1 MKQFI
6 KDLWNQ
12 PLTNREYV
20 LLAAFVITGVPL
32 IALISVI

>member
-20 LLAAFVITGVPL
+20 LLTAFVIF
-32 IALISVI
+32 ALIIAI

>member
-6 KDLWNQ
+6 KDLWDQ

-20 LLAAFVITGVPL
+20 LLAAFIL
-32 IALISVI
+32 FALIIAI

>member
-6 KDLWNQ
+6 KDLWDQ

-20 LLAAFVITGVPL
+20 LLAAFVL
-32 IALISVI
+32 FALISAL

>member
-6 KDLWNQ
+6 KDLWDQ

-20 LLAAFVITGVPL
+20 LLAAFVL
-32 IALISVI
+32 FALISVL

>member
-20 LLAAFVITGVPL
+20 LLTAFIL
-32 IALISVI
+32 FALISAL

>member
-1 MKQFI
+1 MKDFL

-20 LLAAFVITGVPL
+20 LLTSLAAIGA
-32 IALISVI
+32 IALIFIL

>member
-6 KDLWNQ
+6 KDLWDQ

-20 LLAAFVITGVPL
+20 LLTAFVLFALI
-32 IALISVI
+32 IAL

>member
-6 KDLWNQ
+6 KDLWDQ

-20 LLAAFVITGVPL
+20 LLAAFILFT
-32 IALISVI
+32 IISVI

>member
-6 KDLWNQ
+6 KDLWDQ

-20 LLAAFVITGVPL
+20 LLTAFIVFGVISIL
-32 IALISVI
+32 

>member
-6 KDLWNQ
+6 KDLWDQ

-20 LLAAFVITGVPL
+20 LLAAFIVLGVISIL
-32 IALISVI
+32 

>member
-6 KDLWNQ
+6 KDLWDQ

-20 LLAAFVITGVPL
+20 LLAAFIL
-32 IALISVI
+32 FALISAL

>member
-6 KDLWNQ
+6 KDLWDQ

-20 LLAAFVITGVPL
+20 LLTAFVIFT
-32 IALISVI
+32 LISVL

>member
-6 KDLWNQ
+6 KDLWDQ

-20 LLAAFVITGVPL
+20 LLAAFILFGVISIL
-32 IALISVI
+32 

>member
-20 LLAAFVITGVPL
+20 LLVAFVL
-32 IALISVI
+32 FALISIL

>member
-6 KDLWNQ
+6 KDLWRQ

-20 LLAAFVITGVPL
+20 LLAAFIL
-32 IALISVI
+32 IALISLL

>member
-20 LLAAFVITGVPL
+20 LLAAFIMF
-32 IALISVI
+32 ALISAL

>member
-1 MKQFI
+1 MKTFI

-20 LLAAFVITGVPL
+20 LLAAFVILG
-32 IALISVI
+32 IISIL

>member
-6 KDLWNQ
+6 KDLWDQ

-20 LLAAFVITGVPL
+20 LLVAFILFT
-32 IALISVI
+32 IISVI

>member
-6 KDLWNQ
+6 KDLWDQ

-20 LLAAFVITGVPL
+20 LLAAFILLVITSIL
-32 IALISVI
+32 

>member
-6 KDLWNQ
+6 KDLWDQ

-20 LLAAFVITGVPL
+20 LLAAFILFT
-32 IALISVI
+32 IISIL

>member
-6 KDLWNQ
+6 KDLWDQ

-20 LLAAFVITGVPL
+20 LLVAFVIFTII
-32 IALISVI
+32 IAL

>member
-6 KDLWNQ
+6 KDLWDQ

-20 LLAAFVITGVPL
+20 LLAAFVL
-32 IALISVI
+32 IALISLL

>member
-6 KDLWNQ
+6 KDLWDQ

-20 LLAAFVITGVPL
+20 LLAAFIML
-32 IALISVI
+32 ALIIAI

>member
-20 LLAAFVITGVPL
+20 LLAAFVL
-32 IALISVI
+32 FALIPAL

>member
-20 LLAAFVITGVPL
+20 LLAAFIL
-32 IALISVI
+32 FALIIAI

>member
-6 KDLWNQ
+6 KDLWDQ

-20 LLAAFVITGVPL
+20 LLVAFILFGVIS
-32 IALISVI
+32 IF

>member
-6 KDLWNQ
+6 KDLWDQ

-20 LLAAFVITGVPL
+20 LLAAFILLVVIS
-32 IALISVI
+32 IF

>member
-1 MKQFI
+1 MKQFM

-20 LLAAFVITGVPL
+20 LLTAFIL
-32 IALISVI
+32 FALISVI

>member
-32 IALISVI
+32 FTIISVL

>member
-6 KDLWNQ
+6 KDLWDQ

-20 LLAAFVITGVPL
+20 LLAAFIMF
-32 IALISVI
+32 ALIIAI

>member
-6 KDLWNQ
+6 KDLWDQ

-20 LLAAFVITGVPL
+20 LLAAFIL
-32 IALISVI
+32 FALISVI

>member
-6 KDLWNQ
+6 KDLWDQ

-20 LLAAFVITGVPL
+20 LLTAFILLVITSIL
-32 IALISVI
+32 

>member
-20 LLAAFVITGVPL
+20 LLAAFIVIT
-32 IALISVI
+32 LISAL

>member
-6 KDLWNQ
+6 KDLWDQ

-20 LLAAFVITGVPL
+20 LLTAFILLVVIS
-32 IALISVI
+32 IF

>member
-20 LLAAFVITGVPL
+20 LLAAFIAIVVISIL
-32 IALISVI
+32 

>member
-6 KDLWNQ
+6 KDLWKQ

-20 LLAAFVITGVPL
+20 LLTAFVIF
-32 IALISVI
+32 ALIIAI